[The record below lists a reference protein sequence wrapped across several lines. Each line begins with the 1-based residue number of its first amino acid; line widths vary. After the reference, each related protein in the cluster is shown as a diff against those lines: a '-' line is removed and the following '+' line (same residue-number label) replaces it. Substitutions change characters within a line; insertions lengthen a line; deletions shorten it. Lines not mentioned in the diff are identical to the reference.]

1 MPESV
6 HLCDYPEPDA
16 ASRDEYLE
24 RQMELTMSA
33 VSSGRFLRTA
43 NNLKVRQPLAKA
55 VLAAPDAVSRKM
67 LEETAWIIAEE
78 LNVKQVE
85 FCDDEEALVK
95 RSAKANFKVLGSRL
109 GKNMKEAAAK
119 IQAFTGRE
127 IGEILAGKPYRL
139 VLADGTTAEISAA
152 DLVVQREEK
161 PGLVAASGDGITIAL
176 ATELTP
182 ELEAEG
188 FAREFVSKIQNLRKE
203 SGLDVVDRIRIEY
216 RVPEKW
222 SAAVES
228 NRAYICEET
237 LALELVSG
245 EAAAGVET
253 DVNGAECRI
262 LVEKA

>member
-1 MPESV
+1 M

-55 VLAAPDAVSRKM
+55 VLAAPDAASRKM
-67 LEETAWIIAEE
+67 LEETAWIVAEE

-119 IQAFTGRE
+119 IQALSGRE

-139 VLADGTTAEISAA
+139 ALADGTTAEISAG

-203 SGLDVVDRIRIEY
+203 NGFDVVDRIRIEY

-222 SAAVES
+222 NAAIES
-228 NRAYICEET
+228 NLAYICEET
-237 LALELVSG
+237 LAKELVPG
-245 EAAAGVET
+245 EAADGVDV
-253 DVNGAECRI
+253 DVNGEACRVR
-262 LVEKA
+262 VEKA